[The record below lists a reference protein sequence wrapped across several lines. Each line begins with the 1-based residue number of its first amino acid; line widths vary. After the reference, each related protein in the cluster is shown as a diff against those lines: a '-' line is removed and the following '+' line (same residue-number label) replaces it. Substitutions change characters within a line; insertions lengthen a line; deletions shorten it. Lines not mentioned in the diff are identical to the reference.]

1 MDEITKNLAYLA
13 IDENVKDTTAR
24 QIVRY
29 VMECEIWGQDT
40 ISPTNAY
47 IAKKY
52 NWKQAT
58 ARVAISFAKKSQFIT
73 TTGRGKNRC
82 LELNIGFLKGKMAE
96 IHQKRPIKKNLL
108 GDISKDLN
116 LYPPNDL
123 PNTLPNKL
131 PNKLPNNSPNNLN
144 SKKGLPKQSKEII
157 AEDNNNN
164 NNNNNNILCETSS
177 QDDQKDFKPSPS
189 PSLIRKI
196 SLVEKAAAAS
206 KSFLSDM
213 EDKDGIVALVE
224 DENVTYPP
232 NFNSQVAIHKLISP
246 HENAKGKIVK
256 PQRHI
261 AVIGLYVLA
270 KKMEVI
276 SDKQLA
282 SIIKRNVRAANL
294 IKEYPF
300 KRIIE
305 TMKFLVDKAD
315 FKWTLETVSKFI
327 DEDLGKVNLNDL
339 GKKSSGKVLGED
351 VMIKD

>member
-1 MDEITKNLAYLA
+1 MKYNIQINQLELSETNLDLIDCAILDYLIFICNSKNEKIEKERRDGYTWINFSNLLNDMPLIRLKSKQSISTRMKKIEKTGFIKTIKNKRNRFFVLLEPK
-13 IDENVKDTTAR
+13 IDTLF
-24 QIVRY
+24 VRLDRG
-29 VMECEIWGQDT
+29 VRETGQGGVRETGQD
-40 ISPTNAY
+40 N
-47 IAKKY
+47 
-52 NWKQAT
+52 
-58 ARVAISFAKKSQFIT
+58 T
-73 TTGRGKNRC
+73 T
-82 LELNIGFLKGKMAE
+82 
-96 IHQKRPIKKNLL
+96 
-108 GDISKDLN
+108 
-116 LYPPNDL
+116 
-123 PNTLPNKL
+123 
-131 PNKLPNNSPNNLN
+131 
-144 SKKGLPKQSKEII
+144 
-157 AEDNNNN
+157 
-164 NNNNNNILCETSS
+164 NNNITKDNFCETSS
-177 QDDQKDFKPSPS
+177 QDDQKDFKPS

-232 NFNSQVAIHKLISP
+232 NFNSQVAIKKLISP

-276 SDKQLA
+276 SDEQLA

-327 DEDLGKVNLNDL
+327 DEDLGKTNLNDL

-351 VMIKD
+351 VMVKD

>member
-1 MDEITKNLAYLA
+1 MKKENYITIQGWMILDLKLKGNDLIIFALIY
-13 IDENVKDTTAR
+13 
-24 QIVRY
+24 
-29 VMECEIWGQDT
+29 GFSQDGE
-40 ISPTNAY
+40 SSFNGSFDY
-47 IAKKY
+47 IAKSTNLTRRSCINVIEK
-52 NWKQAT
+52 
-58 ARVAISFAKKSQFIT
+58 
-73 TTGRGKNRC
+73 
-82 LELNIGFLKGKMAE
+82 L
-96 IHQKRPIKKNLL
+96 IKKKLVKKIQKKN
-108 GDISKDLN
+108 GNSYQVVKNFHHASEKISPVASEKIS
-116 LYPPNDL
+116 
-123 PNTLPNKL
+123 PNTN
-131 PNKLPNNSPNNLN
+131 
-144 SKKGLPKQSKEII
+144 I
-157 AEDNNNN
+157 DNNINN
-164 NNNNNNILCETSS
+164 FCETSS
-177 QDDQKDFKPSPS
+177 QDDQKDFQPS

-232 NFNSQVAIHKLISP
+232 NFNSQVAIKKLISP

-276 SDKQLA
+276 SDEQLA

-327 DEDLGKVNLNDL
+327 DEDLGKTNLNDL

-351 VMIKD
+351 VMVKD

>member
-1 MDEITKNLAYLA
+1 MKRENYITIQGWMILDLKLKGNDLIIFALIY
-13 IDENVKDTTAR
+13 
-24 QIVRY
+24 
-29 VMECEIWGQDT
+29 GFSQDGE
-40 ISPTNAY
+40 SSFNGSFDY
-47 IAKKY
+47 IAKSTNLTRRSCINVIEK
-52 NWKQAT
+52 
-58 ARVAISFAKKSQFIT
+58 
-73 TTGRGKNRC
+73 
-82 LELNIGFLKGKMAE
+82 L
-96 IHQKRPIKKNLL
+96 IKKKLVKKIQKKN
-108 GDISKDLN
+108 GNSYQVVKNFHHASEKISPVASEKIS
-116 LYPPNDL
+116 
-123 PNTLPNKL
+123 PNTN
-131 PNKLPNNSPNNLN
+131 
-144 SKKGLPKQSKEII
+144 I
-157 AEDNNNN
+157 DNNINN
-164 NNNNNNILCETSS
+164 FCETSS
-177 QDDQKDFKPSPS
+177 QDDQKDFQPS

-213 EDKDGIVALVE
+213 ETQNGIVDLVE
-224 DENVTYPP
+224 DENITYPP
-232 NFNSQVAIHKLISP
+232 NFNSQEAIKKLISP
-246 HENAKGKIVK
+246 HENAKGKMVK

-276 SDKQLA
+276 SDEQLA

-327 DEDLGKVNLNDL
+327 DEDLGKTNLNDL

-351 VMIKD
+351 VMVKD